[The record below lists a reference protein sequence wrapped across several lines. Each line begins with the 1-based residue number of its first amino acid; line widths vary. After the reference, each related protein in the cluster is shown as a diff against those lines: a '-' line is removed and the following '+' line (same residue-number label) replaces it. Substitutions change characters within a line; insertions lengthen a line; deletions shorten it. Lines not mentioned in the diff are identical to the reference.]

1 MTEGSKWAVFFCRF
15 ILDGLKE
22 GLMAVLLGNIQ
33 SGPKT
38 QKLGQVFD
46 KVKVIERK
54 AEVCGRCV
62 KIIKERRDFLRFESD
77 GHTTL
82 QGFK

>member
-1 MTEGSKWAVFFCRF
+1 MTEGSKWAGFFCRF

-38 QKLGQVFD
+38 QKPSV
-46 KVKVIERK
+46 
-54 AEVCGRCV
+54 
-62 KIIKERRDFLRFESD
+62 
-77 GHTTL
+77 
-82 QGFK
+82 